1 MNFNTKC
8 FAVHELFRNNDKRS
22 DKNEEPGKQLFIS
35 FLAQWL
41 AVEGISKTS
50 SLSQGI

>member
-1 MNFNTKC
+1 MNCLEIMIKGVTKI
-8 FAVHELFRNNDKRS
+8 
-22 DKNEEPGKQLFIS
+22 GKQLFIS

>member
-1 MNFNTKC
+1 MICIEFKGARKNSNT
-8 FAVHELFRNNDKRS
+8 
-22 DKNEEPGKQLFIS
+22 PTYYS

>member
-1 MNFNTKC
+1 MNCLEIMIKGVTKI
-8 FAVHELFRNNDKRS
+8 
-22 DKNEEPGKQLFIS
+22 KNLAGKQLFIS